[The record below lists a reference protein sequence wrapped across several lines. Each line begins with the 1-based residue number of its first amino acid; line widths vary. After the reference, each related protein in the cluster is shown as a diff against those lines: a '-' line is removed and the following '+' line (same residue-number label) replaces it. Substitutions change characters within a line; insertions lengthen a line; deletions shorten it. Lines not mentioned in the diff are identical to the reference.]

1 MGDMRASIE
10 QSHGLRHRSVALHPR
25 LAWILAY
32 EQTRNV
38 RAVCEKFKISRKTFY
53 KWLRRF
59 EESQGNTA
67 SLADRSRRPH
77 HFPRATPTRDIALLQ
92 KAKHDT
98 GFGQRRLKSYI
109 EQKYKISLSERTIW
123 KILKQS
129 QEGSPKGR

>member
-1 MGDMRASIE
+1 MRTSME
-10 QSHGLRHRSVALHPR
+10 NDHGFRRRGVTLHAR

-38 RAVCEKFKISRKTFY
+38 RAVCEKFNISRKTFY

-77 HFPRATPTRDIALLQ
+77 HFPRATPTKNIALLQ

-98 GFGQRRLKSYI
+98 GFGQRRLRAYI
-109 EQKYKISLSERTIW
+109 EEKYNISLSERTIW

-129 QEGSPKGR
+129 QDGSPKNT